1 MANMPGFEEA
11 CDLVHQEKF
20 ADHVGLHLVLRDGFP
35 LTEPIKRVPAFCDS
49 NGRLSRLTLR
59 PVMSLSSQ
67 EKRAL
72 AEEIRAQITRCRKF
86 GHLPLTH
93 VDSHCHLHTNFT
105 VASVLLTV
113 MAEQGL
119 NCLRISRNCGPI
131 NGMGR
136 RLYKNLFN
144 AWLRRKGVAATKYF
158 GSVADVVDSFNGK
171 VQSGSK
177 TSVEIMIHPI
187 LDSQGRTVDR
197 HAQCAVDDL
206 VKKITGYHQAVS
218 FAGRKYP

>member
-1 MANMPGFEEA
+1 
-11 CDLVHQEKF
+11 
-20 ADHVGLHLVLRDGFP
+20 
-35 LTEPIKRVPAFCDS
+35 
-49 NGRLSRLTLR
+49 
-59 PVMSLSSQ
+59 
-67 EKRAL
+67 
-72 AEEIRAQITRCRKF
+72 
-86 GHLPLTH
+86 
-93 VDSHCHLHTNFT
+93 
-105 VASVLLTV
+105 

-218 FAGRKYP
+218 FAGCKYP